1 MRLLYYND
9 LIKGNELLFW
19 IYVISMILIIVLSI
33 IFVRK
38 EIKNESK

>member
-19 IYVISMILIIVLSI
+19 TYVIVMVLIIVLSI

-38 EIKNESK
+38 ETKNES

>member
-1 MRLLYYND
+1 MRLLYYNG

-33 IFVRK
+33 MFVRK